1 MKKASYLLF
10 LSGLLLLG
18 SCNDIIE
25 KDITGDTPVVILPQ
39 VNDTVAA
46 NPVHF
51 KWEELKGATKYRL
64 QIVSPS
70 FTNIAIYALDS
81 VVTGTNFFFGLDSNQ
96 YQFRLTALNAGYE
109 SITTTPI
116 SFWVGTSAA
125 TSNDAVQL
133 VSPANNLFVNE
144 SFTGLY
150 QWTLLPTADHYMFE
164 LHYDNSF
171 AGQTVD
177 LIPDIQSWTCSSYSG
192 TQLAEDQ
199 YTWGVKAYMTDGS
212 ETVYTKR
219 TFYVD
224 TTNPGL
230 ATLVL
235 PASNQTVSL
244 SSSPSVTFSWTFPT
258 DNGPSSVTHAPVF
271 ATLELSTNAT
281 FTNIVLSRAYAST
294 LTTATENMN
303 TQGIPTGTY
312 YWRIRLSDEAGN
324 IGATPTLS
332 RVLNVIP

>member
-10 LSGLLLLG
+10 LSGILLLS

-39 VNDTVAA
+39 ANDTVAA

-51 KWEELKGATKYRL
+51 KWEELEGATKYRL

-70 FTNIAIYALDS
+70 FANIAIYALDS
-81 VVTGTNFFFGLDSNQ
+81 VVSGTNFFYGLDSNQ
-96 YQFRLTALNAGYE
+96 YEFRLTALNAGYE
-109 SITTTPI
+109 SVTTAPIT
-116 SFWVGTSAA
+116 FWVGTSAA
-125 TSNDAVQL
+125 TSTDVVQL
-133 VSPANNLFVNE
+133 VSPANNLYVNE
-144 SFTGLY
+144 TFTGLY

-164 LHYDNSF
+164 LHYGNSF

-199 YTWGVKAYMTDGS
+199 YTWGVKAYMTDAS

-235 PASNQTVSL
+235 PVSNQTVSL

-258 DNGPSSVTHAPVF
+258 DNGVTVSRAPVF
-271 ATLELSTNAT
+271 ATLEMSTNAT
-281 FTNIVLSRAYAST
+281 FTNIVLSRPYAAT
-294 LTTATENMN
+294 LATATENMT

-324 IGATPTLS
+324 LGTAPTLS
-332 RVLNVIP
+332 RLLNVIP